1 MKLIPQMLS
10 DATLQARY
18 RDAIHRKI
26 TLRPRSTSAAELE
39 REIANV
45 VTELEE
51 EIADLAQEHR
61 RRGLS
66 VDPDPVQ
73 KPAQVPSDPGT
84 VDLQTFTEEQ
94 LRSRLAN
101 AYKELA
107 TVSVRSKVGKKLK
120 WETTDIEKELRR
132 RGLPLPIDAEVA
144 RMK

>member
-1 MKLIPQMLS
+1 MKPIPQMLS
-10 DATLQARY
+10 DETLVARY
-18 RDAIHRKI
+18 REAIRRKSV
-26 TLRPRSTSAAELE
+26 LRPRSMSAADVE

-51 EIADLAQEHR
+51 EIAELAQENR
-61 RRGLS
+61 RRGLA

-73 KPAQVPSDPGT
+73 KPAKLPSDP
-84 VDLQTFTEEQ
+84 VRDDLQTFTEDQ

-132 RGLPLPIDAEVA
+132 RGLALPIDAEVA